1 MENAI
6 ETIRRRRRKGAICA
20 IRKRGIV
27 HPGKRLN
34 EILWVP
40 GVCTCTDFT
49 IKTNERGSKL

>member
-1 MENAI
+1 MEN
-6 ETIRRRRRKGAICA
+6 AICA

-34 EILWVP
+34 EILWVY
-40 GVCTCTDFT
+40 GLYASSDFT